1 MLRRLRQHS
10 PRGGRLC
17 FSDKGLYLLWYK
29 KSPLSLNMTPS
40 VKPSSQVLERI
51 YLGIGFRLI
60 ARFLDIVLLVFFLLV
75 QLLVAELGRGM
86 YLIFLAPAFLFQVFF
101 YVYCVKRWGGTP
113 GKLILGLKV
122 VKDNGENVGWKEATI
137 RESVTLAFSLA
148 TLCVTAVALRDIPE
162 DSYGMAGFLEKKAI
176 LIEVFPLANALIQML
191 TSLWSN
197 CESLV
202 LICNR
207 RRKAIHDYM
216 AGTLVIRR
224 KDQVILRNG
233 LVGATLDIV
242 I

>member
-1 MLRRLRQHS
+1 
-10 PRGGRLC
+10 
-17 FSDKGLYLLWYK
+17 
-29 KSPLSLNMTPS
+29 MTPS
-40 VKPSSQVLERI
+40 AKPSSQVLESI

-60 ARFLDIVLLVFFLLV
+60 ARYLDMTVLGFFLLV
-75 QLLVAELGRGM
+75 QLFVAELGRGM
-86 YLIFLAPAFLFQVFF
+86 YLVFLVPAFLFQVFF

-113 GKLILGLKV
+113 GKLMLGLKV
-122 VKDNGENVGWKEATI
+122 VKDNGDNVGWKEAAI

-148 TLCVTAVALRDIPE
+148 TLCITAVALQDVPE
-162 DSYGMAGFLEKKAI
+162 ETYGMAGFLEKNV
-176 LIEVFPLANALIQML
+176 LLMEFVPLANALLQL
-191 TSLWSN
+191 LVGLWNN

-224 KDQVILRNG
+224 KDQAILRNG
-233 LVGATLDIV
+233 LAGATMDIV

>member
-1 MLRRLRQHS
+1 
-10 PRGGRLC
+10 
-17 FSDKGLYLLWYK
+17 
-29 KSPLSLNMTPS
+29 MTPS

-60 ARFLDIVLLVFFLLV
+60 ARYLDMVLLGFFLLV
-75 QLLVAELGRGM
+75 QFLVAELGREM
-86 YLIFLAPAFLFQVFF
+86 YLVFLAPAFLFQIFF

-148 TLCVTAVALRDIPE
+148 TLCVTAIALRDVGE
-162 DSYGMAGFLEKKAI
+162 DSYDMARFFHKDAL
-176 LIEVFPLANALIQML
+176 LLEVFPLANALIQL
-191 TSLWSN
+191 LASLWSN

-233 LVGATLDIV
+233 LAGATLDIV